1 MAFTPGAFDIIAQ
14 IETAALDVIVD
25 VILEQLRKDNKTKFT
40 HQIGGGGSGS
50 GSSST
55 GVNIEV
61 EITDLSIPEISSAD
75 INQRFK
81 EGNTLASFRVDAEL
95 EVNVSLMGLPPGTTL
110 LRETFFVSINDLA
123 ISLPVSPGGLPLGVS
138 LGFANFDLDAGGL
151 NTLRGL
157 NPVLNLVA
165 DFIGLGVRTV
175 LTPLKLIPI
184 PILQFAD
191 AFAKFALLF
200 DTDSPYLGTNE
211 AGDGLYLAAD
221 FAAANQ
227 SPSDIATVLD
237 IIPSSSPF
245 NVAVVLSNRPLNQLI
260 PLLLAQNQIRNTIPT
275 PGATFGVW
283 RAAVE
288 FLNPITPTGN
298 PALIGVYADASAR
311 IKVDKGGFLGALF
324 GKKKKVTIHASAAVK
339 LDAGVKKDPVTLAAQ
354 VDFVATATLVAQVSI
369 DSVLAAVLMVAMQP
383 FMIIF
388 LPVLSQLLN
397 VAVDKLLP
405 LEWEDNVGGGELT
418 VTFKKL
424 RVQMSGGASL
434 GLGGLSEAT
443 LKVKTDATLFGTFQL
458 SHFVA
463 HQINETGIDLKVG
476 FENDSLAT
484 REIGSPPPNEPIPG
498 ELFLGIELARP

>member
-25 VILEQLRKDNKTKFT
+25 VILEQLKKDNKTKFT
-40 HQIGGGGSGS
+40 HQIGGGGS
-50 GSSST
+50 ST
-55 GVNIEV
+55 AGANVAV
-61 EITDLSIPEISSAD
+61 EIIDLSIPQIRSAD

-81 EGNTLASFRVDAEL
+81 EGNTLASFQVDAKL

-110 LRETFFVSINDLA
+110 LTETFFVRINDLA
-123 ISLPVSPGGLPLGVS
+123 ISLPVSPGGLPLGIS

-151 NTLRGL
+151 NTIRGL

-165 DFIGLGVRTV
+165 DFIGIGVRTV

-211 AGDGLYLAAD
+211 TGDGLYLAAD

-227 SPSDIATVLD
+227 SPCDIAAVRD
-237 IIPSSSPF
+237 IIPAASPF

-260 PLLLAQNQIRNTIPT
+260 PLLLAQNHIRNTIPT
-275 PGATFGVW
+275 PGATFGIW

-288 FLNPITPTGN
+288 FLNPLTPTGN
-298 PALIGVYADASAR
+298 PALIGVNADASAR

-324 GKKKKVTIHASAAVK
+324 GKKKKVTIHASAGVK
-339 LDAGVKKDPVTLAAQ
+339 LDTGVKKDPATLAAR
-354 VDFVATATLVAQVSI
+354 VDFMASATLVAQVSI

-383 FMIIF
+383 FVIIF

-405 LEWEDNVGGGELT
+405 LEWEDNVGGGELR
-418 VTFKKL
+418 VTLKKL
-424 RVQMSGGASL
+424 RVQLSGGATL

-443 LKVKTDATLFGTFQL
+443 VKVRIDSTLAGTFQL

-463 HQINETGIDLKVG
+463 HQINESGIDLKVG
-476 FENDSLAT
+476 FEDDSLVT
-484 REIGSPPPNEPIPG
+484 REIGAPPLNEPIPG